1 VRKGRAAEANG
12 GFLLPRG
19 WCTGHAWEKHPQP
32 AMGIVLFLVLAL
44 LIVVLIIRTRNEAN
58 RVPRNRLIQIDG
70 LPQKPSLEESAK
82 SPFDAGELT
91 QRQKDQDDWDA
102 RDRLLQSDRFWSER
116 QSVLL
121 PVVLDYVSAKGECSE
136 REVDIR
142 YFQLAATEDGQET
155 IHLDCFCHLR
165 NARRYFLAH
174 RARSITVRQTGEVF
188 TALHDFR
195 DFLFDYYANT
205 AEGQID
211 CFFAEQ
217 GADFAEIALY
227 LGRVE
232 GKLKARAKNVLLPV
246 LADLSGASI
255 DRLKDSIVCKTVL
268 KVVGTDGKD
277 YRAATDRLLN
287 DDSQET
293 KAALKKMLEELSVDK
308 NGKPNDVIAP
318 LAAKILK
325 KIG

>member
-1 VRKGRAAEANG
+1 MRGSTASASVAGVFNCRDGASKGMLGKAS
-12 GFLLPRG
+12 
-19 WCTGHAWEKHPQP
+19 QP
-32 AMGIVLFLVLAL
+32 AMGIVIFIVLS
-44 LIVVLIIRTRNEAN
+44 VLIIVLVIRSRKDAN
-58 RVPRNRLIQIDG
+58 SSQEKLQKKLED
-70 LPQKPSLEESAK
+70 LPQIASSKTRAK

-91 QRQKDQDDWDA
+91 KRQKDQDDWDT

-121 PVVLDYVSAKGECSE
+121 PVVLDYVSAKGESSE

-155 IHLDCFCHLR
+155 IHMDCFCHLR

-174 RARSITVRQTGEVF
+174 RAKSITVLETGEVF
-188 TALHDFR
+188 TRLNDFR

-205 AEGQID
+205 TEGQID

-246 LADLSGASI
+246 LADLSGTSI
-255 DRLKDSIVCKTVL
+255 ERLRDSIVCKTVL

-277 YRAATDRLLN
+277 YKAATDRLLN
-287 DDSQET
+287 DNSQET

>member
-1 VRKGRAAEANG
+1 
-12 GFLLPRG
+12 
-19 WCTGHAWEKHPQP
+19 
-32 AMGIVLFLVLAL
+32 
-44 LIVVLIIRTRNEAN
+44 
-58 RVPRNRLIQIDG
+58 
-70 LPQKPSLEESAK
+70 
-82 SPFDAGELT
+82 
-91 QRQKDQDDWDA
+91 
-102 RDRLLQSDRFWSER
+102 
-116 QSVLL
+116 
-121 PVVLDYVSAKGECSE
+121 
-136 REVDIR
+136 VDIR

-155 IHLDCFCHLR
+155 IHMDCFCHLR

-174 RARSITVRQTGEVF
+174 RAKSITVLETGEVF
-188 TALHDFR
+188 TRLNDFR

-205 AEGQID
+205 TEGQID

-246 LADLSGASI
+246 LADLSGTSI
-255 DRLKDSIVCKTVL
+255 ERLRDSIVCKTVL

-277 YRAATDRLLN
+277 YKAATDRLLN
-287 DDSQET
+287 DNSQET

>member
-1 VRKGRAAEANG
+1 MRGSTASASVAGVFYCRDGASKGMLGKAS
-12 GFLLPRG
+12 
-19 WCTGHAWEKHPQP
+19 QP
-32 AMGIVLFLVLAL
+32 AMGIVIFIVLSV
-44 LIVVLIIRTRNEAN
+44 LIIVLIIRSRKDAN
-58 RVPRNRLIQIDG
+58 SSQEKLQKKLED
-70 LPQKPSLEESAK
+70 LPQIASSKTRAK
-82 SPFDAGELT
+82 SPFNAGELT
-91 QRQKDQDDWDA
+91 KRQKDQDDWDT

-121 PVVLDYVSAKGECSE
+121 PVVLDYVSAKGESSE

-155 IHLDCFCHLR
+155 IHMDCFCHLR

-174 RARSITVRQTGEVF
+174 RSKSITILETGEVF
-188 TALHDFR
+188 TRLNDFR

-205 AEGQID
+205 TEGQID

-246 LADLSGASI
+246 LADLSGTSI
-255 DRLKDSIVCKTVL
+255 ERLRDSIVCKTVL

-277 YRAATDRLLN
+277 YKAATDRLLN
-287 DDSQET
+287 DNSQET

>member
-1 VRKGRAAEANG
+1 MRGSTASASVAGVFYCRDGASKGMLGKAS
-12 GFLLPRG
+12 
-19 WCTGHAWEKHPQP
+19 QP
-32 AMGIVLFLVLAL
+32 AMGIVIFIVLS
-44 LIVVLIIRTRNEAN
+44 VLIIVLVIRSRKDAN
-58 RVPRNRLIQIDG
+58 SSQEKLQKKLED
-70 LPQKPSLEESAK
+70 LPQIASSKTRAK

-91 QRQKDQDDWDA
+91 KRQKDQDDWDT

-121 PVVLDYVSAKGECSE
+121 PVVLDYVSAKDESSE

-155 IHLDCFCHLR
+155 IHMDCFCHLR

-174 RARSITVRQTGEVF
+174 RAKSITVLETGEVF
-188 TALHDFR
+188 TRLNDFR

-205 AEGQID
+205 TEGQID

-246 LADLSGASI
+246 LADLSGTSI
-255 DRLKDSIVCKTVL
+255 ERLRDSIVCKTVL

-277 YRAATDRLLN
+277 YKAATDRLLN
-287 DDSQET
+287 DNSQET